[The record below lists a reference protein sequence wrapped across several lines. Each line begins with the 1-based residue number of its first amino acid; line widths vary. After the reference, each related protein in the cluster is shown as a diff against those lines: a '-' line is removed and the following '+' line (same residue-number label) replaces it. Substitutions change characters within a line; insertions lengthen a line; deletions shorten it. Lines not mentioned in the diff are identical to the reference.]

1 MPTANLNLK
10 VTLAARPAPRNA
22 AAKLRLTIDPLS
34 KAITHQD
41 LLVWWSGNPTQSQLS
56 LQLDDE
62 PEFSP
67 AWSWENP
74 GVTER
79 AVVRIDGQFIPDDGV
94 THRLTVRI
102 RELKDGVPWSPPAI
116 VPIVGGVRR
125 LPTAE
130 QPAWCG
136 ATLIRQAGPDA
147 DALIEVQWRH
157 HGAVKLMAKTTHSGM
172 VVLGYADAD
181 ESRFMV
187 EGLGAKLKTASE
199 PVMIGVCA
207 IDGGQFGPPL
217 WAARPIALNRHLAP
231 QILEYNRD
239 RLTKVALTH
248 YALNTYL
255 VAQLRADSADQRRER
270 HVHRRNHA
278 HAAAA
283 QDQGHRETG
292 RTGRARRLRTLRGA
306 LESGSHRAPRRIHAR
321 PRSGRRGA
329 ARTHAD
335 RRRRQGRCLRCASS
349 CV

>member
-1 MPTANLNLK
+1 MPTANFNLK
-10 VTLAARPAPRNA
+10 VTLTARPAPRNA
-22 AAKLRLTIDPLS
+22 AAKLRLTTDPLS

-41 LLVWWSGNPTQSQLS
+41 LLVWWSGDPRQSHLS

-79 AVVRIDGQFIPDDGV
+79 AVVRIDGHFIPDDGV
-94 THRLTVRI
+94 THRLTVRL
-102 RELKDGVPWSPPAI
+102 RELKDGVPWSAPTVI
-116 VPIVGGVRR
+116 PIMGGVRR

-157 HGAVKLMAKTTHSGM
+157 HGAVKLVAQTAHSGTL
-172 VVLGYADAD
+172 VLGYADAD

-187 EGLGAKLKTASE
+187 EGLGAKLKTPSE

-255 VAQLRADSADQRRER
+255 VGTLKADPSTNVANVTFIGETTLTRLLLKIKDIVRKGGRVELDDFGRFEARWNPDRTAR
-270 HVHRRNHA
+270 HVGFTPSPGLVEGVRL
-278 HAAAA
+278 
-283 QDQGHRETG
+283 G
-292 RTGRARRLRTLRGA
+292 RTLTD
-306 LESGSHRAPRRIHAR
+306 
-321 PRSGRRGA
+321 
-329 ARTHAD
+329 AD
-335 RRRRQGRCLRCASS
+335 AKGG
-349 CV
+349 V